1 MNSIKFIALVYCL
14 VTIWS
19 YFSMSIKS
27 PEMVTVSFL
36 GVEKRVPKVWFVIAN
51 LLDGALLV
59 IALHVIFS

>member
-1 MNSIKFIALVYCL
+1 MNSIKIIALVYCL

-27 PEMVTVSFL
+27 PEMITVSFL
-36 GVEKRVPKVWFVIAN
+36 GVEKRIPKLWFVVSN

-59 IALHVIFS
+59 VALHVIFS